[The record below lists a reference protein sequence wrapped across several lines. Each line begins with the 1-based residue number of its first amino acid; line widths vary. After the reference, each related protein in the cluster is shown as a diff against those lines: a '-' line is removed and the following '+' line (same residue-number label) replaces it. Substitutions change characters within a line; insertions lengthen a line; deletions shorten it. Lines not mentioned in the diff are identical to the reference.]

1 MEERLFE
8 SSVNSVLIEV
18 LVFILGGV
26 SYGLIEMIYRG
37 YTHWSMVLT
46 GGACILTFYI
56 MEEWLLSIPLLWAAL
71 AGAAI
76 ITVYELCVGLVV
88 NVILKLDVWD
98 YSEVPGN
105 FMGQICPV
113 FSVAWF
119 ILSLIFIGIIR
130 LIS

>member
-46 GGACILTFYI
+46 GGACVLTFYI

-71 AGAAI
+71 AGATI

-105 FMGQICPV
+105 FMGQICPA

>member
-88 NVILKLDVWD
+88 NVMLKLEVWD
-98 YSEVPGN
+98 YSEMPGN
-105 FMGQICPV
+105 FIGQICPT

>member
-8 SSVNSVLIEV
+8 SSINSVLIEV

-88 NVILKLDVWD
+88 NVMLKLEVWD
-98 YSEVPGN
+98 YSEMPGN
-105 FMGQICPV
+105 FIGQICPT

>member
-8 SSVNSVLIEV
+8 SSINSVLIEV

-88 NVILKLDVWD
+88 NVMLKLEVWD

-105 FMGQICPV
+105 FMGQICPT

-130 LIS
+130 QIS

>member
-56 MEEWLLSIPLLWAAL
+56 MAEWLMSIPLLWAAL

-88 NVILKLDVWD
+88 NVMLKLEVWD

-105 FMGQICPV
+105 FMGQICPA

-130 LIS
+130 Y